1 MIKEYCMAIKA
12 KHTIK
17 SNRRLYTK
25 QQKKIMLNLLTN
37 IVSIYNENKV
47 TSGSI
52 ALDDPID
59 TNFLWEHTHMVHHP
73 VMVHPDSV
81 YLAKN
86 GKVPPKTQPYIYYR
100 SIIKWGIT
108 FFLKVTNKGKHVE
121 YVIVFN

>member
-37 IVSIYNENKV
+37 IMSIYNETKV

-52 ALDDPID
+52 DLDPPID
-59 TNFLWEHTHMVHHP
+59 RVYYFDVSTH
-73 VMVHPDSV
+73 V
-81 YLAKN
+81 YKFKN
-86 GKVPPKTQPYIYYR
+86 GSPQPGGLYR
-100 SIIKWGIT
+100 SITKWGID
-108 FFLKVTNKGKHVE
+108 FNIKRSPDGKHVD
-121 YVIVFN
+121 YYIRFK

>member
-1 MIKEYCMAIKA
+1 MIKDYCMAIKA

-37 IVSIYNENKV
+37 IMSIYNENKV

-52 ALDDPID
+52 DLDDPID
-59 TNFLWEHTHMVHHP
+59 TNFLWEHTYMAHHP
-73 VMVHPDSV
+73 VMVHPDPV
-81 YLAKN
+81 YLAKK
-86 GKVPPKTQPYIYYR
+86 GKVPPKPQPYIYYR
-100 SIIKWGIT
+100 GIIKWGIT

-121 YVIVFN
+121 YAIEFS